1 MTSSYMVNGVKYIVE
16 ASFETAGKKNTF
28 SDRLKKYIKSDFA
41 DFTKYYKGDIITS
54 EYVPTAGKEK

>member
-1 MTSSYMVNGVKYIVE
+1 MSSTYVINGVTYLVDAE
-16 ASFETAGKKNTF
+16 FEPAGKKTTLA
-28 SDRLKKYIKSDFA
+28 DRLKHYIKSDFA

>member
-1 MTSSYMVNGVKYIVE
+1 MKYIVE